1 MSYDQI
7 FDLFELFIKD
17 VFVFIWRIIRP
28 NMNNDVVDLFSDLE
42 LSETL
47 DLRYIAE
54 YVYGS
59 FIKVAQCFCKLGG
72 RSEDCSVFIFYLQR
86 LKLLNYLL

>member
-1 MSYDQI
+1 MMSYDQI

-17 VFVFIWRIIRP
+17 TFIFIWRIIRP
-28 NMNNDVVDLFSDLE
+28 KMNNDVVDLFLDLE

-54 YVYGS
+54 YV
-59 FIKVAQCFCKLGG
+59 
-72 RSEDCSVFIFYLQR
+72 
-86 LKLLNYLL
+86 